1 MNPAPVSGVERVAA
15 ATIGSRAYDRK
26 QTATGRRFY
35 PRLLPHAPRAG
46 PVGAEEHRARLGQ
59 LPFVGHT
66 LKDRAAFLAMVERSG
81 LVGRGGAGFPT
92 ARKLKAIDGRRPVV
106 IANGTEGE
114 PLSQKDK
121 LLLSLSP
128 QLVLDGTVLVAEAL
142 DALEAYVVVHP
153 AVVLTAAE
161 AVAQRRSVDNHGVKL
176 TVLPA
181 QDRYVAGE
189 ASALAN
195 YLENGVARP
204 RPNPPRLVERG
215 AWGRPTLVNNVE
227 TLAHIALLARYGAEW
242 FRSAGTPDEPGSMLV
257 TLRGAVRRPVVTE
270 VEMGTPVRDLLA
282 LAGGPTGR
290 LQALLI
296 GGYFGS
302 FVDGQEAVDRPYS
315 RAGLAGLDADVGAGV
330 VVAFDDQ
337 TCGVVE
343 AARIARYLAGQSAGQ
358 CGPCVFGLA
367 AVAEELDALASG
379 QLTGGTARLE
389 RWLAEVEGRGA
400 CHLPDG
406 ATRLVASALRVFS
419 DEVTAHVS
427 GRCRP
432 GARRHGHPVRSR
444 QHETVRCE
452 QPARSSLTGGP
463 DRLRRLRFLC

>member
-1 MNPAPVSGVERVAA
+1 MPKS
-15 ATIGSRAYDRK
+15 
-26 QTATGRRFY
+26 TGRALASFHSSATRSKT
-35 PRLLPHAPRAG
+35 
-46 PVGAEEHRARLGQ
+46 E
-59 LPFVGHT
+59 
-66 LKDRAAFLAMVERSG
+66 AAFLAMVERSG

-92 ARKLKAIDGRRPVV
+92 ARKLKAIDGPRPVI

-121 LLLSLSP
+121 VLLSLSP

-153 AVVLTAAE
+153 AVEQTVAGAA
-161 AVAQRRSVDNHGVKL
+161 AQRRSVDNHGVKL
-176 TVLPA
+176 TVLPG
-181 QDRYVAGE
+181 QERYVAGE

-257 TLRGAVRRPVVTE
+257 TLLGAVRRPVVTE

-302 FVDGQEAVDRPYS
+302 FVNAQDALRPSILPRRPDRP
-315 RAGLAGLDADVGAGV
+315 
-330 VVAFDDQ
+330 
-337 TCGVVE
+337 
-343 AARIARYLAGQSAGQ
+343 
-358 CGPCVFGLA
+358 
-367 AVAEELDALASG
+367 
-379 QLTGGTARLE
+379 
-389 RWLAEVEGRGA
+389 GR
-400 CHLPDG
+400 
-406 ATRLVASALRVFS
+406 RRR
-419 DEVTAHVS
+419 S
-427 GRCRP
+427 GRR
-432 GARRHGHPVRSR
+432 G
-444 QHETVRCE
+444 
-452 QPARSSLTGGP
+452 
-463 DRLRRLRFLC
+463 RL

>member
-1 MNPAPVSGVERVAA
+1 MNPAPVSGTERLAA
-15 ATIGSRAYDRK
+15 ATIGRGDDRK
-26 QTATGRRFY
+26 RTATGRRFY

-46 PVGAEEHRARLGQ
+46 PFGVEEHAARFGQ

-81 LVGRGGAGFPT
+81 LVGRGGAGFPA
-92 ARKLKAIDGRRPVV
+92 ARKLMAIDGPRPVI

-114 PLSQKDK
+114 PLSEKDK
-121 LLLSLSP
+121 VLLSLSP

-153 AVVLTAAE
+153 AVVGTVAA
-161 AVAQRRSVDNHGVKL
+161 AAAQRRSVDNHGVKL
-176 TVLPA
+176 TVLPG

-195 YLENGVARP
+195 YVENGVARP

-242 FRSAGTPDEPGSMLV
+242 FRSAGTADEPGSILV

-302 FVDGQEAVDRPYS
+302 FVNVREALDRPYS
-315 RAGLAGLDADVGAGV
+315 RAGLTGLDADVGAGV

-343 AARIARYLAGQSAGQ
+343 AARIASYLAGQSAGQ

-379 QLTGGTARLE
+379 HLIGGTARLQ
-389 RWLAEVEGRGA
+389 RWLAQVDGRGA

-406 ATRLVASALRVFS
+406 ASRLVSSALRVFS

-427 GRCRP
+427 GRCR
-432 GARRHGHPVRSR
+432 ARR
-444 QHETVRCE
+444 ET
-452 QPARSSLTGGP
+452 ARTSGSIEAA
-463 DRLRRLRFLC
+463 